1 MTVRLTQEKTI
12 SLKQD
17 CAKLLKFPIA
27 TIREVAR
34 VIGKIVSSFPGV
46 MYGPLY
52 YRELESD
59 KSVAA
64 KTNKGNFNASM
75 VISPKAQMELKW
87 WVYNVECSFNV
98 LAHVQPQYQIVTDAS
113 LSGWG
118 AVSGDVCI
126 YWRKLDIYSLPTT

>member
-1 MTVRLTQEKTI
+1 M

-17 CAKLLKFPIA
+17 CAKLIKCPIT

-34 VIGKIVSSFPGV
+34 VIGKVVSSFPGV

-59 KSVAA
+59 KSLAA

-75 VISPKAQMELKW
+75 TISPQAQMELKW
-87 WVYNVECSFNV
+87 WVDNVECSFNV
-98 LAHVQPQYQIVTDAS
+98 LAHIQPQYTV
-113 LSGWG
+113 
-118 AVSGDVCI
+118 
-126 YWRKLDIYSLPTT
+126 KLKG